1 MPGPQQ
7 RGPRRP
13 LSVRGPAPKARTGG
27 NSKVRIAVGRILLVG
42 ALVIAGLKLVQVQ
55 GLQADEL
62 STQARL
68 QRTTYL
74 NIPAER
80 GAILDRNGNQLA
92 FSVEVRALY
101 ILPQRA
107 RKNWDAEREKEKDKE
122 KKQFAQTYDEHAR
135 DVAKFISSTL
145 GPEVNG
151 EKTDEETIYEQLVA
165 DISYEV
171 LVSEAEPTKAAAIVA
186 KYPAEIGSEYRA
198 KRIYPN
204 GQVAS
209 NIIGA
214 ANWRQD
220 EKPPTTQGILG
231 LENAADNVL
240 AGRMGRR
247 VVDTMSGDDT
257 LVIPNTERELT
268 KPQPGK
274 SLELT
279 IDVDTQYA
287 VQRMVTDYTKK
298 SGARSGSAVVLDSRS
313 GEIIAM
319 ANDQTYD
326 PTDFGKAS
334 DAQKRN
340 RAVADTF
347 EPGSVNKIITAAAA
361 VEYGLFKP
369 DDVLQVPGYLKVAD
383 RTIRDAW
390 NHGTVPMSFTGVF
403 AKSSNVGTLLAAQ
416 EVGQERYA
424 EMLEKFGLGKRT
436 QSGVPGEE
444 SGIVPPLNQW
454 SGSTFGNLPIGQG
467 LSMNLL
473 QMTAMYQTIAN
484 DGLRVPPRLVRAEI
498 SGDGSRSE
506 KQRPEGVRVVSPET
520 AKTVRSM
527 FRSVTQSDPR
537 DANQNGT
544 GAKAA
549 LPGYQV
555 AGKTGTAQQ
564 IDPKCKCYSD
574 SQYWITF
581 AGILPADNPRY
592 VVGIMLDAP
601 TGTPFSSSAAPLFH
615 DIGAFLTQRFQ
626 VPLSNEQTPY
636 VQLQL

>member
-7 RGPRRP
+7 RGQRRP
-13 LSVRGPAPKARTGG
+13 LSVRGSRPAARTGG
-27 NSKVRIAVGRILLVG
+27 NSKVRLAVGRVLLIGALLV
-42 ALVIAGLKLVQVQ
+42 AGVKLVQVQ
-55 GLQADEL
+55 GIQAGEL
-62 STQARL
+62 AEQAEK
-68 QRTTYL
+68 QRITNQ

-80 GAILDRNGNQLA
+80 GSILDRNGNQLA
-92 FSVEVRALY
+92 FSIEVRALY

-107 RKNWDAEREKEKDKE
+107 RKAWDDARAKDPEQYPLSYDDHSRE
-122 KKQFAQTYDEHAR
+122 
-135 DVAKFISSTL
+135 VAKFISSTL

-151 EKTDEETIYEQLVA
+151 EKTDEESVYRQLVK

-171 LVSEAEPTKAAAIVA
+171 LVSEAEPPKAAKIVD
-186 KYPAEIGSEYRA
+186 KYPAEIGSEYRS

-204 GQVAS
+204 GELAS

-231 LENAADNVL
+231 LESAQDNLL

-247 VVDTMSGDDT
+247 VVDTMSGDDSV
-257 LVIPNTERELT
+257 VIPNTERELV

-279 IDVDTQYA
+279 IDIDTQYA
-287 VQRMVTDYTKK
+287 VQRMVSDYVKK
-298 SGARSGSAVVLDSRS
+298 AGAKNGSAVVLDSRT
-313 GEIIAM
+313 GEIVAM
-319 ANDQTYD
+319 ANDKTYD
-326 PTDFGKAS
+326 PTEFGKAS
-334 DAQKRN
+334 EDQLRN
-340 RAVADTF
+340 GAVSSSF
-347 EPGSVNKIITAAAA
+347 EPGSVNKIVTAAAA

-369 DDVLQVPGYLKVAD
+369 DDVLQVPGSLKVAD
-383 RTIRDAW
+383 RVIRDAW
-390 NHGTVPMSFTGVF
+390 THGTVPMSFTGVF
-403 AKSSNVGTLLAAQ
+403 AKSSNVGTLMAAQ

-424 EMLEKFGLGKRT
+424 EMLQKFGLGKRT
-436 QSGVPGEE
+436 QSGVPAEE
-444 SGIVPPLNQW
+444 AGVVPPLNQW

-467 LSMNLL
+467 LSMTLL
-473 QMTAMYQTIAN
+473 QMTGMYQAIAN
-484 DGLRVPPRLVRAEI
+484 DGVRVPPRLIRAEI
-498 SGDGSRSE
+498 GEEGARQE

-520 AKTVRSM
+520 AKTVRDM

-537 DANQNGT
+537 DPNQNGT
-544 GAKAA
+544 GKSAA
-549 LPGYQV
+549 LPGYQI

-564 IDPKCKCYSD
+564 IDPTCKCYSQ

-601 TGTPFSSSAAPLFH
+601 NGTPFSSSAAPLFH
-615 DIGAFLTQRFQ
+615 DIAAYLTQRFQ
-626 VPLSNEQTPY
+626 VPMSAQQTPF
-636 VQLQL
+636 VQLQM

>member
-13 LSVRGPAPKARTGG
+13 LSVRGPRPAARTGG
-27 NSKVRIAVGRILLVG
+27 NSKLRLAVGRILLIG
-42 ALVIAGLKLVQVQ
+42 ALVVAGVKLVQVQ

-62 STQARL
+62 SLQAQQ
-68 QRTTYL
+68 QRTTRQ

-80 GAILDRNGNQLA
+80 GSILDRNGNQLA

-107 RKNWDAEREKEKDKE
+107 RKTWDEARAKDPKQYPVSYDDHMRE
-122 KKQFAQTYDEHAR
+122 
-135 DVAKFISSTL
+135 VAKFVSSTL

-151 EKTDEETIYEQLVA
+151 EKTDEETVYQQLVK

-171 LVSEAEPTKAAAIVA
+171 LVSEAEPAKAQKIVE
-186 KYPAEIGSEYRA
+186 KYPAEIGSEYRS

-204 GQVAS
+204 GDVAS
-209 NIIGA
+209 NVIGA

-220 EKPPTTQGILG
+220 EKPPTTLGILG
-231 LENAADNVL
+231 LEAAQDNVL

-257 LVIPNTERELT
+257 LVIPNTERELV

-279 IDVDTQYA
+279 IDIDTQYA
-287 VQRMVTDYTKK
+287 VQKMVTDYARK
-298 SGARSGSAVVLDSRS
+298 SGAKGASAVVLDSRT
-313 GEIIAM
+313 GEIVAM
-319 ANDQTYD
+319 ANDKVYD
-326 PTDFGKAS
+326 PTDFGKA
-334 DAQKRN
+334 DPEQLRN
-340 RAVADTF
+340 GAVSNVF
-347 EPGSVNKIITAAAA
+347 EPGSVNKIVTAAAA

-369 DDVLQVPGYLKVAD
+369 EDVLQVPGSLKVAD
-383 RTIRDAW
+383 RTIKDAW
-390 NHGTVPMSFTGVF
+390 THGTVPMSFTGVF

-416 EVGQERYA
+416 EVGKERYA
-424 EMLEKFGLGKRT
+424 EMLQKFGLGRRT
-436 QSGVPGEE
+436 LSEVPAEE
-444 SGIVPPLNQW
+444 SGLVPPLNQW

-467 LSMNLL
+467 LSMTLL
-473 QMTAMYQTIAN
+473 QMTGMYQAIAN
-484 DGLRVPPRLVRAEI
+484 DGVRIPPRLIRAEI
-498 SGDGSRSE
+498 GAEGARSE
-506 KQRPEGVRVVSPET
+506 KQRPEGVRVVSAET

-527 FRSVTQSDPR
+527 FRSVTQVDPR
-537 DANQNGT
+537 DSDQNGT
-544 GAKAA
+544 GRQAA
-549 LPGYQV
+549 LPGYQI

-564 IDPKCKCYSD
+564 IDPICKCYSQ

-601 TGTPFSSSAAPLFH
+601 HGTQFSTSAAPLFH
-615 DIGAFLTQRFQ
+615 DIAAYLTQRFQ
-626 VPLSNEQTPY
+626 VPMSAEQTPY
-636 VQLQL
+636 VQLQM

>member
-7 RGPRRP
+7 RGQRRP
-13 LSVRGPAPKARTGG
+13 LSVRGPAPKARNTG
-27 NSKVRIAVGRILLVG
+27 NSKVRIAVGRLLLIG
-42 ALVIAGLKLVQVQ
+42 ALVAAGLKLVQVQ

-107 RKNWDAEREKEKDKE
+107 RKNWDTEREKEKDKE
-122 KKQFAQTYDEHAR
+122 KKQFPQTYDEHAR

-151 EKTDEETIYEQLVA
+151 EKTDEESIYQQLVA

-171 LVSEAEPTKAAAIVA
+171 LVSEAEPAKAAAIVA
-186 KYPAEIGSEYRA
+186 KYPSEIGSEYRA

-204 GQVAS
+204 GQVAA

-214 ANWRQD
+214 ANWRQE

-231 LENAADNVL
+231 LENAADNLL

-287 VQRMVTDYTKK
+287 VQRMVTDYTQK
-298 SGARSGSAVVLDSRS
+298 SGARNGSAVVLDART
-313 GEIIAM
+313 GEIVAM

-326 PTDFGKAS
+326 PADFGKAT

-347 EPGSVNKIITAAAA
+347 EPGSVNKIVTAAAA

-369 DDVLQVPGYLKVAD
+369 DDVLQVPGSLKVAD
-383 RTIRDAW
+383 RRIRDAW
-390 NHGTVPMSFTGVF
+390 NHDTVPMSFTGVF

-424 EMLEKFGLGKRT
+424 EMLQKFGLGKRT
-436 QSGVPGEE
+436 HSGVPGEE
-444 SGIVPPLNQW
+444 SGTVPPLNQW

-473 QMTAMYQTIAN
+473 QMTAMYQAIAN
-484 DGLRVPPRLVRAEI
+484 DGMRVPPRLIRAEI
-498 SGDGSRSE
+498 SADGSRSE

-520 AKTVRSM
+520 AKTVRNM

-537 DANQNGT
+537 DADQNGT

-549 LPGYQV
+549 LPGYQI

-564 IDPKCKCYSD
+564 IDPACKCYSSVD
-574 SQYWITF
+574 HWITF

-592 VVGIMLDAP
+592 VVGIMLDRP
-601 TGTPFSSSAAPLFH
+601 QGTQFSSSAAPLFH
-615 DIGAFLTQRFQ
+615 DIAAFLTQRFQ
-626 VPLSNEQTPY
+626 VPMSAEQTPY

>member
-13 LSVRGPAPKARTGG
+13 LSVRGSRPGTRTGG
-27 NSKVRIAVGRILLVG
+27 NSKVRIAIGRLLLIG
-42 ALVIAGLKLVQVQ
+42 ALVAAGLKLVQVQ
-55 GLQADEL
+55 GIQADEL
-62 STQARL
+62 SAQARL
-68 QRTTYL
+68 QRTTHL

-107 RKNWDAEREKEKDKE
+107 RKNWDAEREKNPD
-122 KKQFAQTYDEHAR
+122 QFPLSYDDHMRE
-135 DVAKFISSTL
+135 VAKFISSTL

-151 EKTDEETIYEQLVA
+151 EKTDEETVYRQLVA

-171 LVSEAEPTKAAAIVA
+171 LVSESEPTKAAAIVA

-204 GQVAS
+204 GELAS

-214 ANWRQD
+214 ANWRQE

-231 LENAADNVL
+231 LENAQDNVL

-257 LVIPNTERELT
+257 LVIPNTEHELQKAT
-268 KPQPGK
+268 PGK

-279 IDVDTQYA
+279 IDIDTQYA
-287 VQRMVTDYTKK
+287 IQKMVTDYTKK
-298 SGARSGSAVVLDSRS
+298 SGARNGSAVVLDSRT

-319 ANDQTYD
+319 ASDKVFD
-326 PTDFGKAS
+326 PTDFGKAT
-334 DAQKRN
+334 DAEKRN

-347 EPGSVNKIITAAAA
+347 EPGSVNKIVTAAAA

-369 DDVLQVPGYLKVAD
+369 DTVIQVPGSIKVAD
-383 RTIRDAW
+383 RTIKDAW
-390 NHGTVPMSFTGVF
+390 NHNTVPMSFTGIF

-416 EVGQERYA
+416 EVGKERYA
-424 EMLEKFGLGKRT
+424 EMLQKFGLGKRT
-436 QSGVPGEE
+436 HSGVPGEE
-444 SGIVPPLNQW
+444 SGTVPPLNQW

-484 DGLRVPPRLVRAEI
+484 NGVRIPPRLIRAEV
-498 SGDGSRSE
+498 SADGSRSE
-506 KQRPEGVRVVSPET
+506 KPRPDSVPVVSSET
-520 AKTVRSM
+520 AATVRNM
-527 FRSVTQSDPR
+527 FRSVTQQNPR
-537 DANQNGT
+537 DNNQNGT
-544 GAKAA
+544 GPKAA
-549 LPGYQV
+549 LPGYQI

-564 IDPKCKCYSD
+564 IDPTCKCYS
-574 SQYWITF
+574 QTEHWITF

-601 TGTPFSSSAAPLFH
+601 HGTSLSGSAAPLFH
-615 DIGAFLTQRFQ
+615 DIAAYLTQRFQ
-626 VPLSNEQTPY
+626 VPMSAEQTPY
-636 VQLQL
+636 VELQL